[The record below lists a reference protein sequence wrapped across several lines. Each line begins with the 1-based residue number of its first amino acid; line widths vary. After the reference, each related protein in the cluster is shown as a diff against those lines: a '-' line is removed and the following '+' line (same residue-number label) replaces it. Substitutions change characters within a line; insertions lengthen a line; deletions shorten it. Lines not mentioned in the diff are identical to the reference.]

1 MIARI
6 WHGWTSVQNANA
18 YESLLREEIFINISN
33 LKIDGFQKIELLKR
47 PQDTE
52 VEFVTIMWFHSIDAI
67 KAFAGEN
74 YEKAVVPQRAQD
86 LLLRYDALSQ
96 HYEVTE
102 SKTG

>member
-6 WHGWTSVQNANA
+6 WHGWTNKQNAA
-18 YESLLREEIFINISN
+18 SYESLLKEEIFIAIGNR
-33 LKIDGFQKIELLKR
+33 KIEGFHKIELLKR
-47 PQDTE
+47 PLDKE

-67 KAFAGEN
+67 KAFAGEE
-74 YEKAVVPQRAQD
+74 YEKAVVPQKAQQ

-102 SKTG
+102 SKMG